1 MTLEPPGNRGSI
13 HRLSQR
19 EQDRRH
25 ASKREKSQKHLPQ
38 KRLQDLEDRELLIP
52 VAQRQC
58 GNCFQFGHTVKD
70 CNGPLRGGFL
80 DACPKDRCN
89 TNRHNLINCP
99 YILTKRDAYKF
110 VCQKRNNKAPVVS
123 PVDPWETTDMKKF
136 IEKRNAPL
144 SCHTEESRYGSEASG
159 FIAEPAWAP
168 LTSLSQNMDLLSTMS
183 NDQLVALL
191 GTQFSRPI
199 GYNRWSDEEMQENWG
214 TCSGNQPQTEA
225 LTSES
230 NGNIGRDE
238 RHNRAGHLDD
248 DNHLDDGSDYDD
260 LNTVDLSAIRRDV
273 RAKEI
278 EAAETEYWVGRAR
291 NLGIDI
297 NRLSKRSRD
306 DEEEG
311 TRDKKRPRL
320 PSDRHSGSANVS
332 TRGNMHTSRP
342 GPGRLIARL
351 DRASESRTSSERTFP
366 MQRKR
371 QEREVT
377 GFTDRRNPFETACY
391 ADDDPRKN
399 DPNYGD
405 PALSREYDAFYG
417 DRLPRGAPSK
427 EGSNRFWNNRQ

>member
-1 MTLEPPGNRGSI
+1 MTREPSGNRGSI
-13 HRLSQR
+13 HRLSQQG

-25 ASKREKSQKHLPQ
+25 ASKREKSQKHRSE
-38 KRLQDLEDRELLIP
+38 KRIQDLEDRGLLIP
-52 VAQRQC
+52 VEQRQC

-70 CNGPLRGGFL
+70 CHRPLRGGSL

-110 VCQKRNNKAPVVS
+110 VCHKRNNKAPVVS
-123 PVDPWETTDMKKF
+123 PVDPWKTTDMKKF
-136 IEKRNAPL
+136 IEKRKAPL
-144 SCHTEESRYGSEASG
+144 SCHTEESRYGPEASG

-183 NDQLVALL
+183 NDQLVSLL

-199 GYNRWSDEEMQENWG
+199 GYHRWSDEEMQENWG
-214 TCSGNQPQTEA
+214 TSSGNQPQTEA
-225 LTSES
+225 LSSES
-230 NGNIGRDE
+230 NANTGHNQ
-238 RHNRAGHLDD
+238 RHNRA
-248 DNHLDDGSDYDD
+248 NHLDDGNRIHLDDDDHLDDGSEYDD
-260 LNTVDLSAIRRDV
+260 MGTEKKEE
-273 RAKEI
+273 RA
-278 EAAETEYWVGRAR
+278 YWMGRSR

-311 TRDKKRPRL
+311 NRDKKRPRL
-320 PSDRHSGSANVS
+320 PSDRLTGSANVS
-332 TRGNMHTSRP
+332 KRGSMHTSRP
-342 GPGRLIARL
+342 RPRRLNAQL
-351 DRASESRTSSERTFP
+351 DRASESHTSSEPTVP
-366 MQRKR
+366 MQSKR

-377 GFTDRRNPFETACY
+377 GFTHRRNPFETACY

-417 DRLPRGAPSK
+417 DRLPRWAPSK
-427 EGSNRFWNNRQ
+427 EDSNRFWNNRQ